1 MSLSRYAAALA
12 AAASLGVA
20 AAAPALA
27 ATPSSTTSLPPAV
40 DRVEVDRYLG
50 TWFQVAA
57 IPQLFEIQ
65 CAKNVKAD
73 YTATAAGTLGVRNT
87 CTTWLNT
94 TSSVTGE
101 AKPLDASG
109 ARLNVAFLKI
119 AGSYLHGEDAN
130 YIVTGLD
137 PSYRWAVVTDS
148 DRRSGFVLSRTPA
161 LDQTQW
167 NAVRGTIR
175 AAGLDACDFRIT
187 RQDGGARTS
196 GRLC

>member
-1 MSLSRYAAALA
+1 MSLSRYVIALA

-20 AAAPALA
+20 AGAPALA
-27 ATPSSTTSLPPAV
+27 APVSSADEPPAV
-40 DRVEVDRYLG
+40 EQVDVNRYLG

-73 YTATAAGTLGVRNT
+73 YSAAAVGTVGVRNT

-101 AKPLDASG
+101 AKPLDASN
-109 ARLNVAFLKI
+109 ARLNVSFLKI
-119 AGSYLHGEDAN
+119 AGSYLHSDDAN

-137 PSYRWAVVTDS
+137 PAYRWAVVTDS
-148 DRRSGFVLSRTPA
+148 DRKSGFVLSRTPA
-161 LDQTQW
+161 LDGAQSD
-167 NAVRGTIR
+167 AVRRSIR

-187 RQDGGARTS
+187 RQDGGARKS

>member
-1 MSLSRYAAALA
+1 MALSRYVIALA
-12 AAASLGVA
+12 AAGSLSIA

-27 ATPSSTTSLPPAV
+27 GAPAVAADQPPAV
-40 DRVEVDRYLG
+40 ERVDVNRYLG

-57 IPQLFEIQ
+57 VPQLFEIQ

-73 YTATAAGTLGVRNT
+73 YTLTAAGAVGVRNS

-101 AKPLDASG
+101 AKSLDASN
-109 ARLNVAFLKI
+109 ARLNVSFLKI
-119 AGSYLHGEDAN
+119 AGSYLHSDDAN

-137 PSYRWAVVTDS
+137 PAYRWAVVTDS
-148 DRRSGFVLSRTPA
+148 DRQSGFVLSRTPA
-161 LDQTQW
+161 LDGAQLD
-167 NAVRGTIR
+167 AVRGSIR
-175 AAGLDACDFRIT
+175 AAGLDACDFRVT
-187 RQDGGARTS
+187 RQDGAARTS